1 MLSAIVRF
9 SLRFRG
15 VIIAL
20 ACIFFGYGLYT
31 LARATYDVFPEFAP
45 PQAVIQTQAP
55 GLTPEQV
62 EVLVTQP
69 LENAL
74 NGLAGIESLQSGSI
88 QGLSVITVTF
98 QPSSDIFRDRQA
110 VAERLASLTGQLPQG
125 VQAPV
130 ITPLTSSTSVV
141 LAMGLTADQRS
152 LMELRTMADWTVK
165 PRLLAVPGVA
175 KVVVFGGEVRE
186 LQIQVDPDRLI
197 QYNLAT
203 TSPSTMCWR
212 RRARPQASEV
222 RASSRAP
229 ISASSSTPRDSP

>member
-62 EVLVTQP
+62 EVLVTQL

-74 NGLAGIESLQSGSI
+74 NGLAGIEGPMALVILG
-88 QGLSVITVTF
+88 GLMTSTALNLPVLPTLALRYGRF
-98 QPSSDIFRDRQA
+98 
-110 VAERLASLTGQLPQG
+110 ERPDQE
-125 VQAPV
+125 
-130 ITPLTSSTSVV
+130 TSV
-141 LAMGLTADQRS
+141 
-152 LMELRTMADWTVK
+152 
-165 PRLLAVPGVA
+165 
-175 KVVVFGGEVRE
+175 
-186 LQIQVDPDRLI
+186 
-197 QYNLAT
+197 N
-203 TSPSTMCWR
+203 
-212 RRARPQASEV
+212 
-222 RASSRAP
+222 
-229 ISASSSTPRDSP
+229 

>member
-1 MLSAIVRF
+1 L
-9 SLRFRG
+9 
-15 VIIAL
+15 
-20 ACIFFGYGLYT
+20 GYGLYILT
-31 LARATYDVFPEFAP
+31 QANYDVLPDFTP

-55 GLTPEQV
+55 GLAPEQV

-74 NGLAGIESLQSGSI
+74 NGLAGIKSLRSGSI

-98 QPSSDIFRDRQA
+98 QPSSDIYRDRQA

-141 LAMGLTADQRS
+141 LAMGHTSGMRS
-152 LMELRTMADWTVK
+152 PMELRTIADWTVK
-165 PRLLAVPGVA
+165 PRLLAVPGIA

-186 LQIQVDPDRLI
+186 LQVQVHPDRLI
-197 QYNLAT
+197 QYT
-203 TSPSTMCWR
+203 WHSTMCWR
-212 RRARPQASEV
+212 LRGDPQASEE
-222 RASSRAP
+222 RASSIPP
-229 ISASSSTPRDSP
+229 ISASSSTPRDNP